1 MFTAL
6 LTLLFYRFHGIE
18 TTWRRLPV
26 HDLSVEQLIWT
37 LIYVSG
43 SFKVRI
49 CQFSDVTVFIVCQR
63 WKRQTGSSEFGGTSL
78 TQRDR
83 ECSLCP
89 SILFVHAR
97 VQNTKRHE
105 RQRLWVLLDPETG
118 RPRPQETRRPGEVQ
132 QPPAHEQHDSDT
144 EREGNSVWGSQPP
157 SEEDHCLSRVR
168 IKMAPTTTQRRIR
181 VRPSWD
187 GPEHN
192 FANSGQKAQRSK

>member
-118 RPRPQETRRPGEVQ
+118 RPRPQETRRG
-132 QPPAHEQHDSDT
+132 PAASSTHEQHDSDT

-168 IKMAPTTTQRRIR
+168 IKMAPTTTQRRTR

-192 FANSGQKAQRSK
+192 FTNSGQKAQRSK